1 MFTGITLLKLNSPS
15 LLPNADLSIFLVAST
30 CFLLLI
36 GAGLLSKAVG
46 YFETYKYVQ
55 LVGADV
61 AETGTGPGSYNVHG
75 NVWQ

>member
-1 MFTGITLLKLNSPS
+1 M
-15 LLPNADLSIFLVAST
+15 SIFLVVST

-36 GAGLLSKAVG
+36 GAGLLSKSVG
-46 YFETYKYVQ
+46 DFETYKFAK
-55 LVGADV
+55 LVGGDL

>member
-1 MFTGITLLKLNSPS
+1 M
-15 LLPNADLSIFLVAST
+15 SIFLVAST

-36 GAGLLSKAVG
+36 GAGLLSKSVG
-46 YFETYKYVQ
+46 NFETYKYVQ
-55 LVGADV
+55 LVGGDV